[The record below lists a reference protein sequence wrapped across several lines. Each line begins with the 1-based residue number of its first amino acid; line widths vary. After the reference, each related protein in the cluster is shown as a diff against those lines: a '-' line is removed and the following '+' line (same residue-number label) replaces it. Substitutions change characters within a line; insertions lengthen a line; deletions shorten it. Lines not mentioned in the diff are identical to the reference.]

1 MQSSKQIDRQHRS
14 IAYGMHTKETKK
26 SFSRAQI
33 NCGVRARMLQVL
45 QQTRTLSTTAV
56 PELEHL
62 RLDDNTIKGVIL
74 SSLLWSGRRGLL
86 REHIGAELHA
96 SCRTAM
102 ISGPRYG
109 SNVRTPG
116 AADTTRSR
124 ARGQYTSP
132 ATLFPEREV
141 KMCTQPKQGPTKSR
155 QCVFVVGILVEAR
168 CYYRTKHDNATWGA
182 VREHGKFLH
191 ALCGLL

>member
-1 MQSSKQIDRQHRS
+1 MQSSNQIDRQHHS
-14 IAYGMHTKETKK
+14 TAYGIHTKETRK

-33 NCGVRARMLQVL
+33 NCGFRVRMLQVC
-45 QQTRTLSTTAV
+45 QQTRMLSTTAV

-62 RLDDNTIKGVIL
+62 RLDDNTITGVIL

-86 REHIGAELHA
+86 LEHIGAELHT

-116 AADTTRSR
+116 CGGHNQNSLTRTIHV
-124 ARGQYTSP
+124 ARHLIPRTGGENVLTS
-132 ATLFPEREV
+132 
-141 KMCTQPKQGPTKSR
+141 
-155 QCVFVVGILVEAR
+155 EAR
-168 CYYRTKHDNATWGA
+168 PY
-182 VREHGKFLH
+182 
-191 ALCGLL
+191 

>member
-1 MQSSKQIDRQHRS
+1 MQLSKQIDGQHRS

-74 SSLLWSGRRGLL
+74 SSLLRSGRRGLL

-109 SNVRTPG
+109 STSELQR
-116 AADTTRSR
+116 AADATDLAHEDNTRRPSH
-124 ARGQYTSP
+124 YSP
-132 ATLFPEREV
+132 NERR
-141 KMCTQPKQGPTKSR
+141 KCAHIRRKAPLDS
-155 QCVFVVGILVEAR
+155 A
-168 CYYRTKHDNATWGA
+168 
-182 VREHGKFLH
+182 
-191 ALCGLL
+191 